1 MSTLDP
7 ANIISTTGGVTITT
21 GTETSSTAG
30 SVPPDPPTPA
40 PPPAAGSDA
49 GDEPFD
55 KERAMATITKLRQ
68 AERDGKTAAR
78 ERDQLAARLKE
89 IEDAQLSDLEKTQ
102 ARVVELEQERQ
113 AWQQERQDTRL
124 RLDAHALKDALGIA
138 DVDLA
143 LAALD
148 HTTIEWADGA
158 PVNLEQRLSE
168 LLDLKPILKGAVPAA
183 SASAPNLNGGAGAT
197 GGSPP
202 ALTADELAAA
212 KAHGMTPERYA
223 LAKTAGSLTEYM
235 EQRKA
240 ATP

>member
-1 MSTLDP
+1 MSTPDP
-7 ANIISTTGGVTITT
+7 TATPAP
-21 GTETSSTAG
+21 TAG
-30 SVPPDPPTPA
+30 D
-40 PPPAAGSDA
+40 PPPAAPTPDPPA
-49 GDEPFD
+49 AVAPAATDIPDDEVFD
-55 KERAMATITKLRQ
+55 KDRAMATITKLRQ

-78 ERDQLAARLKE
+78 ERDQLAVRLKE
-89 IEDAQLSDLEKTQ
+89 IEDAQLSELERAQ
-102 ARVVELEQERQ
+102 ARVQELEQQQQSWE
-113 AWQQERQDTRL
+113 QERQDTRL
-124 RLDAHALKDALGIA
+124 RLDTHALKDTLGIA

-148 HTTIEWADGA
+148 QSTIEWANGV
-158 PVNLEQRLSE
+158 PVNLEQQLTD
-168 LLDLKPILKGAVPAA
+168 LLDRKPLLKGTVPAA